1 MKTITLQAAFI
12 ISLSIASI
20 SCQSHSVQITSGKEY
35 LSNYSDYDA
44 SEMNAS
50 DLNEEV
56 KLIASIEPSI
66 KFPSRIGLV
75 KLFNG
80 RITNLSP
87 DEVEA
92 WEDARRTMGSKFGE
106 FIPVSPMIAE
116 MVYTPRNTN
125 SKSKIKSSEIF
136 RKIRL
141 GAAGQ
146 HLDHILVY
154 EVFSETKTTKLASS
168 VANWTIV
175 GGYFV
180 PSREIET
187 TGFANALLIDVRNGY
202 PYGTASAT
210 LNATELAAS
219 QTYRDRA
226 RNLSDINQI
235 ATVIKLIPEVQNM
248 MEKLMRKPKQ
258 A

>member
-106 FIPVSPMIAE
+106 FIPKP
-116 MVYTPRNTN
+116 N
-125 SKSKIKSSEIF
+125 
-136 RKIRL
+136 
-141 GAAGQ
+141 
-146 HLDHILVY
+146 DC
-154 EVFSETKTTKLASS
+154 
-168 VANWTIV
+168 
-175 GGYFV
+175 
-180 PSREIET
+180 
-187 TGFANALLIDVRNGY
+187 RNG
-202 PYGTASAT
+202 
-210 LNATELAAS
+210 LHS
-219 QTYRDRA
+219 Q
-226 RNLSDINQI
+226 
-235 ATVIKLIPEVQNM
+235 KH
-248 MEKLMRKPKQ
+248 K
-258 A
+258 